1 MQQVLGMTPA
11 LYAQAADLLTVYT
24 GRAQPEPAFAAAP
37 VLTAMGLD
45 AESIIAMRERFDPGS
60 GQPQPALPG
69 GQSLVGDSSGTYSI
83 ESRARLTDGR
93 KSVLRVV
100 VRTGGNGVPG
110 SAYTPLRWEEGTS
123 LR

>member
-1 MQQVLGMTPA
+1 
-11 LYAQAADLLTVYT
+11 
-24 GRAQPEPAFAAAP
+24 
-37 VLTAMGLD
+37 MGLD
-45 AESIIAMRERFDPGS
+45 AESIIALRERFSPGS

-69 GQSLVGDSSGTYSI
+69 GQSLVADSSGTYSI
-83 ESRARLTDGR
+83 ESRARLADGR
-93 KSVLRVV
+93 ESVLRVV